1 MNVAQIIQ
9 KKNKKFDEWIK
20 TMISEESE
28 DHYLIAGTAIETGYT
43 ADLQVA
49 FEAGQHEK
57 VLEISRIVQ
66 RFRKADEEVLKE
78 EPCCKVNVKGEKD
91 YCQFHGLLHSL
102 DIWIEKE

>member
-49 FEAGQHEK
+49 FEAGQPRCQK
-57 VLEISRIVQ
+57 VKTEYC
-66 RFRKADEEVLKE
+66 KCDCGKHKE
-78 EPCCKVNVKGEKD
+78 NGD
-91 YCQFHGLLHSL
+91 Y
-102 DIWIEKE
+102 